1 MKKGVAIC
9 NQVCYNTDTYIRK
22 RSKCVMKKRMFS
34 FLLALML
41 IVGLV
46 PTTVVTANAVGG
58 SKLNTSETAVKV
70 LVEKQGF
77 QSKVYEK
84 NGKYYIGYGSIVK
97 DNNGNVVTSMADAEK
112 LFPDAIT
119 ETMALSLVQNELK
132 ESIDKKIND
141 FTDTNTIQLT
151 QGQHDALA
159 VYSHRVG
166 TGWMSDT
173 SNALNIAVRARK
185 TGTEFIKAIVGQ
197 PSLDNLEAL
206 KVSMN
211 LRLSEA
217 NMYLNGM
224 YGYNRPGSMSYAVLD
239 NNGTK
244 ELAIYETSKGYALNP
259 STVTGKDFF
268 GWYVADGDGKPSGAA
283 ITKLT
288 GDHYGKLIIAKFDN
302 ANAMSPVKYTINT
315 SSLPSR
321 NFYSAP
327 MTRAALATA
336 TPWGVLG
343 NNTTFTVSFEK
354 VVDLDF
360 KWVYGEGKNDKGQGI
375 SQVWVPLGDFSTS
388 IKPTEKPV
396 ASATITTATYLYYGA
411 SLNSGYTG
419 ESVSVGQ
426 TYNVYATQ
434 EEKSESGNILWGQI
448 SVNGKAGW
456 IDLKNAKVVYT
467 NNTSTS
473 PVGKN
478 GKIIN
483 AEVVNVRQSADI
495 GSAILTGLKRDT
507 KVTILETKMNG
518 ENQWMRVRW
527 SGLKDGYQEGWVY
540 AYYIEVEG
548 APHSNPGNAAN
559 SGTVKYTGVVTSNIN
574 LNVRKSADVYAP
586 KVRSLPTGTKIGV
599 YEITTA
605 RGMKWGR
612 IGEGEWVCLSYVKLT
627 EVPNSGNNSNSGATS
642 TTDIQATV
650 TSTTLDVLKS
660 YNNNSAKVGTLKK
673 GDVVPV
679 LERNTEKTGTGTRIW
694 GRIKKDNLE
703 GWINLA
709 YADVKTVT
717 TVVNPGNT
725 GNAGSDNNTTSN
737 ANGAE
742 AVIANCVAVNVRD
755 AAGTANKLKLKLN
768 QGTAVKVYEKKTV
781 DNAPWSRITWDNG
794 TSEGWVCMYYVEMKA
809 ASGTTGGNTTGNTI
823 GNTNSNTISA
833 VGTVNS
839 TIALNVRAG
848 AGLGFAKI
856 GSLNKG
862 AKVTVYEQVSADG
875 MIWGRIPFNKG
886 YGWICMSYI
895 NVDNVTSSGKGV
907 MGTIARCFKAVNVRS
922 APGTNNAL
930 VATINVG
937 SRVEV
942 FEKKL
947 YSGQYWGRV
956 AQGWICMD
964 YVLLDSE
971 LPPDTKLDET
981 KATTAATNP
990 TKETVNRDNEVLYT
1004 VKGRTTAEVEIHN
1017 DASATSLKVGS
1028 LKKGMELRIL
1038 GIKINNAGEL
1048 WGRVDDYAGSGW
1060 VNMKNVAYEVKGYV
1074 NTDEQPVYLN
1084 ADAGSTIKGRL
1095 TLNTVVTIR
1104 SLTLNGSTVFGWV
1117 EDGLNGW
1124 IPMGRVS
1131 DDPVVAIPIYSDAE
1145 VNNSFDANIS
1155 GKTNA
1160 TIDVVDTI
1168 NGSKVLFRV
1177 KAGSNVMVGG
1187 IRTDYGRVWGSIQA
1201 TTTAGTVS
1209 GWADLSGVNYTVWAG
1224 VPSGTKVYNTK
1235 DLNLDDSNVFETIED
1250 PSGAAGDIS
1259 IQLCKISFD
1268 ANGGR
1273 WGTVISNGKF
1283 VYLGTGVNVTGL
1295 EG

>member
-1 MKKGVAIC
+1 
-9 NQVCYNTDTYIRK
+9 
-22 RSKCVMKKRMFS
+22 MKKRMFS

-41 IVGLV
+41 IVSLV
-46 PTTVVTANAVGG
+46 PTTVVSANAVGG
-58 SKLNTSETAVKV
+58 SQWNTSTNAVKI

-77 QSKVYEK
+77 SANVYEK
-84 NGKYYIGYGSIVK
+84 DSKFYVGYGSIVK
-97 DNNGNVVTSMADAEK
+97 DNAGKVVTNKTKADE
-112 LFPDAIT
+112 LFPNAIT

-132 ESIDKKIND
+132 ESIDKKINA
-141 FTDTNTIQLT
+141 FTEKNTIQLT
-151 QGQHDALA
+151 QNQHDALA
-159 VYSHRVG
+159 LYSHRVG
-166 TGWMSDT
+166 TDWMSDT

-197 PSLDNLEAL
+197 PSLENLEAL

-239 NNGTK
+239 NNGKK

-259 STVTGKDFF
+259 STVTGMDFF
-268 GWYVADGDGKPSGAA
+268 GWYVAGGDGKPSGAA

-288 GDHYGKLIIAKFDN
+288 GDHYGKLIVAKYGA
-302 ANAMSPVKYTINT
+302 ANAMSPVNYTINT

-327 MTRAALATA
+327 MTRADLAKA

-343 NNTTFTVSFEK
+343 NNTTFTVSYER

-375 SQVWVPLGDFSTS
+375 SQVWVPLGDFSTT
-388 IKPTEKPV
+388 IQPTEKPV

-411 SLNSGYTG
+411 SLNSGKAG

-434 EEKSESGNILWGQI
+434 EEKSEKGNILWGQI

-467 NNTSTS
+467 TNNSTS

-574 LNVRKSADVYAP
+574 LNVRKSPDVYAA
-586 KVRSLPTGTKIGV
+586 KVRSLPRGTKV
-599 YEITTA
+599 NITDTA
-605 RGMKWGR
+605 TSRGMKWGC
-612 IGEGEWVCLSYVKLT
+612 IGEDEWVCLTYVKLT
-627 EVPNSGNNSNSGATS
+627 EVPNSGNNGNSGATS
-642 TTDIQATV
+642 TTEIQATV

-679 LERNTEKTGTGTRIW
+679 LERNTEQTGTGTRIW

-725 GNAGSDNNTTSN
+725 GNVGSDNNATSN
-737 ANGAE
+737 ANGAD
-742 AVIANCVAVNVRD
+742 AVIANCVAVNVRED
-755 AAGTANKLKLKLN
+755 AGTANKLKVKLN

-794 TSEGWVCMYYVEMKA
+794 TSQGWVCMYYVEMKA
-809 ASGTTGGNTTGNTI
+809 TSGTTGGNTNGNNV

-839 TIALNVRAG
+839 NIALNVRAG

-856 GSLNKG
+856 GNLNKG

-942 FEKKL
+942 FEKRL

-971 LPPDTKLDET
+971 LPPDVKLDAPETT
-981 KATTAATNP
+981 KATTATES

-1004 VKGRTTAEVEIHN
+1004 VKGQTTAGVEIHN

-1028 LKKGMELRIL
+1028 LKNGMELRIL

-1095 TLNTVVTIR
+1095 TLNTVVTIK

-1131 DDPVVAIPIYSDAE
+1131 DDPVVAIPVYDAAA
-1145 VNNSFDANIS
+1145 VYHVFGNQIV

-1177 KAGSNVMVGG
+1177 KAGSDVMIGA
-1187 IRTDYGRVWGSIQA
+1187 IRTDYGRVWGSIEA
-1201 TTTAGTVS
+1201 TTATGPVS
-1209 GWADLSGVNYTVWAG
+1209 GWADLSGVNYTVSAS
-1224 VPSGTKVYNTK
+1224 VPTGTKVYNTK
-1235 DLNLDDSNVFETIED
+1235 DLNLDDSNVAEKIED
-1250 PSGAAGDIS
+1250 PSGAVGGVL

-1273 WGTVISNGKF
+1273 WGTLISNGKF
-1283 VYLGTGVNVTGL
+1283 VYLGTGVYVNGL